1 MWYARPCIL
10 AVWPFDRLVDA
21 LVEVES
27 WSKVVATFSKILAR
41 KDLVRKRSIVTH
53 LSFLGIYLITALDF
67 WIGALP
73 RTPQGAAS
81 PVCVGLTV
89 VSSFVKFF
97 KNLTR

>member
-41 KDLVRKRSIVTH
+41 KDLVLKRSFVTH

-67 WIGALP
+67 LDW
-73 RTPQGAAS
+73 GAA
-81 PVCVGLTV
+81 PHPARGGFPLTPAP
-89 VSSFVKFF
+89 
-97 KNLTR
+97 